1 MRKVSGSAS
10 RFLAFL
16 AVPTP
21 PGPGDRFQ
29 AHLANRLPAFF
40 AEAKFLVSNSREGV
54 LNGTQELAV
63 CLLQAYLGG
72 GVGFNGG
79 HVDRVRAKFAGGG
92 KRIDQTRAG
101 GEFLPL

>member
-1 MRKVSGSAS
+1 MASSPNRQTANFEELASSNMLTLNALIELLDEKGQRSAS

-40 AEAKFLVSNSREGV
+40 AEAKFLALNPRQGV
-54 LNGTQELAV
+54 LNGAQELAV
-63 CLLQAYLGG
+63 CLMQ
-72 GVGFNGG
+72 
-79 HVDRVRAKFAGGG
+79 
-92 KRIDQTRAG
+92 
-101 GEFLPL
+101 P